1 VFLATLGPV
10 AQHTPSA
17 GFAANLLASGGIAV
31 DAAGATTGAGDL
43 VAAYAGQAVVCLAGA
58 DAAYAEWGSAAATA
72 LRAAGAQ
79 RVLVVSTS
87 STDGKGSTDG
97 TSSTEGL
104 AWADDAFRSGDDAV
118 AFLTRTRE
126 ALR

>member
-1 VFLATLGPV
+1 VS
-10 AQHTPSA
+10 QKES
-17 GFAANLLASGGIAV
+17 
-31 DAAGATTGAGDL
+31 
-43 VAAYAGQAVVCLAGA
+43 
-58 DAAYAEWGSAAATA
+58 
-72 LRAAGAQ
+72 
-79 RVLVVSTS
+79 VVSTS